1 MIGDDYSVTWNEV
14 KRIVDNMLDGDKK
27 VAMCDINRAID
38 EAWSQIYTQ
47 KRTLYRNVESE
58 KRNKWMNEQLR

>member
-14 KRIVDNMLDGDKK
+14 KRIVDGLIDGDKK
-27 VAMCDINRAID
+27 VAMGDINRAID

-58 KRNKWMNEQLR
+58 KRNKWMDEQLR